1 MRRSTIRLPVD
12 TVNGVPL
19 NTLRESGDWEQ
30 WDQVW
35 RQLRA
40 DDGHQVLYTLNTPN
54 TLFEFWQRGYAD
66 DIWHAVETLGQG
78 ARFLELGSGRG
89 TTSMYLARWKLDV
102 TLVDLSREGLELA
115 CENFKKNGLAQPHT
129 YLADARDTGLP
140 PATFDCIYNIGL
152 LEHFVDPLPVL
163 AESLRLLKPG
173 GYLFMV
179 IVPEGTPWRSLPIRL
194 LFNPL
199 TTVSGGVAAL
209 GRRLVQRAQPSAN
222 ATTAPRRM
230 VRTAYPRAQYI
241 RWMHDLGE
249 TNVECVPYNPYF
261 SLYRSAFLEHLIT
274 LPLYRAHLGL
284 KRKLGAYPLLEVHS
298 PFASCHLLTCRK
310 RRSS

>member
-1 MRRSTIRLPVD
+1 
-12 TVNGVPL
+12 VNSVSIKQV
-19 NTLRESGDWEQ
+19 RDSGDWEQ

-35 RQLRA
+35 RQLRT
-40 DDGHQVLYTLNTPN
+40 DDQGDQILYTLRTPN

-66 DIWHAVETLGQG
+66 DIWNAIEHLGQR
-78 ARFLELGSGRG
+78 ARCLELGSGRG
-89 TTSMYLARWKLDV
+89 TTSMYLASWNLDV
-102 TLVDLSREGLELA
+102 TLVDLSREGLALA
-115 CENFKKNGLAQPHT
+115 CENFRKNGLPQPRT
-129 YLADARDTGLP
+129 YLADARDTRLAS
-140 PATFDCIYNIGL
+140 ATFDCIYNIGL

-179 IVPEGTPWRSLPIRL
+179 IVPEGASWRSLPLRV

-199 TTVSGGVAAL
+199 TTVGGGMAAL
-209 GRRLVQRAQPSAN
+209 GRRLASGISALQPARQH
-222 ATTAPRRM
+222 ADAALAPRRM
-230 VRTAYPRAQYI
+230 VRTAYSRAQYI

-249 TNVECVPYNPYF
+249 IEVACVPYNPYF
-261 SLYRSAFLEHLIT
+261 SLYRTAFLENLVT

-284 KRKLGAYPLLEVHS
+284 KRKLGSYPLFEVRN

-310 RRSS
+310 KKSP